1 MNKQSE
7 FILNPDR
14 VLPQPV
20 WELKPAQ
27 SRATKAAQAVSLAAA
42 MHHLLDDLPE
52 QVALLAQD
60 CRIVAVNRA
69 WTDAMAMLG
78 YSGVAPGDDYRST
91 CEKHALE
98 GYDPAIRALAAL
110 DEMVSG
116 ERTFWELVFHG
127 RGGWSDH
134 QYRLSFHRVTVGR
147 QHFITVTR
155 SELTEILQL
164 RRMRDEF
171 SKSLIEGQTIERRR
185 LAREL
190 HDSTAQLLVAVGLLL
205 GHLKRNSANEESL
218 KVVEEI
224 QDLMA
229 EAQKEIRSISYLA
242 HPPALEKLGF
252 SEALRSLVDGFGR
265 RTDLTASFDI
275 VGDPVA
281 ISPAVEGALYRVAQ
295 EALSNVQRHARA
307 TQTRVSLRFSSSM
320 IHLIVLDDGV
330 GILPETIRAATGVG
344 LPGMRSR
351 LVEIGGRLSAR
362 RLAPGTAIIA
372 SIPATRN

>member
-7 FILNPDR
+7 FILKPDR

-27 SRATKAAQAVSLAAA
+27 SRTTKAAQAVSLAAA
-42 MHHLLDDLPE
+42 MQHLLDDLPE
-52 QVALLAQD
+52 QVALVAQD

-69 WTDAMAMLG
+69 WTEAMAMHG
-78 YSGVAPGDDYRST
+78 YVGVAPGDDYRAV
-91 CEKHALE
+91 CRKNAAE
-98 GYDPAIRALAAL
+98 GYEPAIKALAAL
-110 DEMVSG
+110 EEMVSG
-116 ERTFWELVFHG
+116 ERIYWELAFKG
-127 RGGWSDH
+127 RGPWSEH
-134 QYRLSFHRVTVGR
+134 EYQITFHRVTVGD

-164 RRMRDEF
+164 RRMRDEYA
-171 SKSLIEGQTIERRR
+171 KSLIEGQTIERQR

-218 KVVEEI
+218 RVVEEI

-229 EAQKEIRSISYLA
+229 EAQNEIRSISYLA
-242 HPPALEKLGF
+242 LPPALEKLGLF
-252 SEALRSLVDGFGR
+252 EALRSLVDGFGR
-265 RTDLTASFDI
+265 RTDLKVSFAI
-275 VGDPVA
+275 VGEPVA
-281 ISPAVEGALYRVAQ
+281 ISPAIEGALYRVVQ

-307 TQTRVSLRFSSSM
+307 KQARVSLRFSNSM
-320 IHLIVLDDGV
+320 IHLVVADDGV
-330 GILPETIRAATGVG
+330 GILPETIRAGIGVG

-351 LVEIGGRLSAR
+351 LAEIGGRLSAR
-362 RLAPGTAIIA
+362 HLAPGTAIIA
-372 SIPATRN
+372 TVPAVRN

>member
-14 VLPQPV
+14 VLSPPA
-20 WELKPAQ
+20 WKLKPAEH
-27 SRATKAAQAVSLAAA
+27 RDAKAAQAASLAAA
-42 MHHLLDDLPE
+42 MQHLLGDLPE
-52 QVALLAQD
+52 QVALMGQD

-69 WTDAMAMLG
+69 WTAAMEMLG
-78 YSGVAPGDDYRST
+78 YAGVAPGDDYRAV
-91 CEKHALE
+91 CEKHAAD
-98 GYDPAIRALAAL
+98 GYEPAIKAVAAL

-116 ERTFWELVFHG
+116 ERIFWEMLFNG
-127 RGGWSDH
+127 RGRWSSH
-134 QYRLSFHRVTVGR
+134 EYQIAFHRVTVGG

-155 SELTEILQL
+155 SEMTEILQL
-164 RRMRDEF
+164 RRMRDDF
-171 SKSLIEGQTIERRR
+171 AKSLIEGQTIERQR

-242 HPPALEKLGF
+242 HPPALEKLGLA
-252 SEALRSLVDGFGR
+252 EALRSLVDGFGR
-265 RTDLTASFDI
+265 RTDLPATFEL
-275 VGDPVA
+275 VGEPVA
-281 ISPAVEGALYRVAQ
+281 ISPAVEGALYRVVQ
-295 EALSNVQRHARA
+295 EALSNVHRHAQA
-307 TQTRVSLRFSSSM
+307 TETRVSLRFSNSM
-320 IHLIVLDDGV
+320 VHLIVSDDGV
-330 GILPETIRAATGVG
+330 GIPPETIRAGIGVG

-351 LVEIGGRLSAR
+351 LAEIGGRLSAR
-362 RLAPGTAIIA
+362 HLAPGTAIIA
-372 SIPATRN
+372 SVPTTRN